1 MTFCNVDM
9 TCWLS
14 GAHGPTREQRR
25 LIAAWALSAGCLAAA
40 GCGGD
45 GGATPPDPPRAAS
58 LTVSPESATL
68 SSLGET
74 ANFTATVRD
83 QHGAVFSGSVTW
95 ASSDPGV
102 AAVTSGGLVT
112 AVSNGRVTVTA
123 VHQSLTGRAVV
134 SVAQQPA
141 ALTLVTGGDQEG
153 LPGRR
158 LPEPVEVVVEDAEG
172 APVANVTVNFAPAE
186 GHGSVLPA
194 SAESDA
200 GGITRTAWTL
210 GDQRGSQRLT
220 ASAGEGLTV
229 EVRATAVAELPVVPV
244 CDRSPA
250 VRAAVVR
257 LAGRSGCD
265 AVSAG
270 DLAGIDTLALAG
282 AGIES
287 VRAGDFSGLDSL
299 LLLDLSGN
307 RVADLPGTVFTDL
320 ATLRRLDLSG
330 NRLDSLPGA
339 IFAGLASLAELRLA
353 GNPGSPFIIH
363 LELLRSDTTR
373 LGAAGPAS
381 IALAVAE
388 GAPFP
393 VTLPLVVENG
403 SASAA
408 ALSLGAGET
417 LGGPVTVEG
426 PAADSGATR
435 LAPGTLPGVP
445 AGFDGLELRASA
457 PLSLFDPA
465 ANIATYRVVF
475 DATWSAT
482 THPTDFPSGAHFS
495 PLIGAVHNAGATFWA
510 LGDTATRGIEVMAET
525 GATGPLTAEIRAA
538 IPDRALAV
546 VNGRGIGSPASA
558 TIQGVL
564 VREDHPLVTLVTM
577 IAPSPDWFVGVNGLS
592 LLMDNGRWV
601 DEMQVVLYPL
611 DSGTDSGTSYR
622 SANRDTSPQQ
632 AIRSLKG
639 VSPFSDAPI
648 GTFTFTRVA
657 GG

>member
-1 MTFCNVDM
+1 M
-9 TCWLS
+9 
-14 GAHGPTREQRR
+14 
-25 LIAAWALSAGCLAAA
+25 
-40 GCGGD
+40 
-45 GGATPPDPPRAAS
+45 
-58 LTVSPESATL
+58 
-68 SSLGET
+68 
-74 ANFTATVRD
+74 
-83 QHGAVFSGSVTW
+83 
-95 ASSDPGV
+95 
-102 AAVTSGGLVT
+102 
-112 AVSNGRVTVTA
+112 
-123 VHQSLTGRAVV
+123 
-134 SVAQQPA
+134 
-141 ALTLVTGGDQEG
+141 
-153 LPGRR
+153 
-158 LPEPVEVVVEDAEG
+158 
-172 APVANVTVNFAPAE
+172 NFAPAE
-186 GHGSVLPA
+186 GHGSVSPA

-250 VRAAVVR
+250 VRAALVR

-270 DLAGIDTLALAG
+270 DLAGIDTLDLAG

-287 VRAGDFSGLDSL
+287 ARAGDFSGLDSL
-299 LLLDLSGN
+299 RLLDLSGN

-320 ATLRRLDLSG
+320 ATLRSLDLSG
-330 NRLDSLPGA
+330 NRLDSLPRA

-363 LELLRSDTTR
+363 LELLRSDTTL

-435 LAPGTLPGVP
+435 LAPGMLPGVP
-445 AGFDGLELRASA
+445 AGFDGLELRASD

-465 ANIATYRVVF
+465 ANTATYRVVF
-475 DATWSAT
+475 DATWSRS
-482 THPTDFPSGAHFS
+482 THPTDFPAGAHFS
-495 PLIGAVHNAGATFWA
+495 PLIGAVHNGGATFWA

-525 GATGPLTAEIRAA
+525 GGTGPLRTEINAEI
-538 IPDRALAV
+538 PDNALAV
-546 VNGRGIGSPASA
+546 ISGSQIGSPAST
-558 TIQGVL
+558 TIQGVG

-592 LLMDNGRWV
+592 LLMDDGRWV
-601 DEMQVVLYPL
+601 DEVQVVLYPL

-648 GTFTFTRVA
+648 GTFTFTRIA